1 MNKFEWDGKEYDL
14 APKTLEIARI
24 IEGAEKAPN
33 MIESYRKQWELV
45 CAALGDKTAKDVLEA
60 QTIEKVDVVHLT
72 MVYNGIIL
80 AYEKPLRE
88 MRRRQEAELIDSPV
102 FDAVRDTAEQVKI
115 IENAGKSIK

>member
-1 MNKFEWDGKEYDL
+1 MNKFEWEGKEYEL
-14 APKTLEIARI
+14 APKTLKTVRV
-24 IEGAEKAPN
+24 IEAAEKAPS

-45 CAALGDKTAKDVLEA
+45 NEALGDKVAKEILGA
-60 QTIEKVDVVHLT
+60 QTIEKVDVVRLT
-72 MVYNGIIL
+72 LVYNGVIL

-88 MRRRQEAELIDSPV
+88 MRKAQETELLDSPV

>member
-1 MNKFEWDGKEYDL
+1 MNKFEWEGKEYDL
-14 APKTLEIARI
+14 TPKTLEIVRI
-24 IEGAEKAPN
+24 IETAEKASN
-33 MIESYRKQWELV
+33 MIEAYKKQWELV
-45 CAALGDKTAKDVLEA
+45 NAALGDKTAREILGV

-72 MVYNGIIL
+72 MVYNGVIL

-88 MRRRQEAELIDSPV
+88 MRRKQETELMDSPV

>member
-1 MNKFEWDGKEYDL
+1 M
-14 APKTLEIARI
+14 
-24 IEGAEKAPN
+24 IEAAEKAPS

-45 CAALGDKTAKDVLEA
+45 NEALGDKVAKEILGA
-60 QTIEKVDVVHLT
+60 QTIEKVDVVRLT
-72 MVYNGIIL
+72 LVYNGVIL

-88 MRRRQEAELIDSPV
+88 MRKAQETELLDSPV

>member
-1 MNKFEWDGKEYDL
+1 MNKFEWEGKEYEL
-14 APKTLEIARI
+14 APKTLKTVRV
-24 IEGAEKAPN
+24 IEAAEKEPS

-45 CAALGDKTAKDVLEA
+45 NEALGDKVAKEILGA
-60 QTIEKVDVVHLT
+60 QTIEKVDVVRLT
-72 MVYNGIIL
+72 LVYNGVIL

-88 MRRRQEAELIDSPV
+88 MRKAQETELLDSPV

>member
-1 MNKFEWDGKEYDL
+1 MNKFEWEGKEYEL
-14 APKTLEIARI
+14 APKTLKTVRV
-24 IEGAEKAPN
+24 IEAAEKAPS

-45 CAALGDKTAKDVLEA
+45 NEALGDKVAKEILGA
-60 QTIEKVDVVHLT
+60 QTIEKVDVVRLT
-72 MVYNGIIL
+72 LVYNSVIL

-88 MRRRQEAELIDSPV
+88 MRKAQETELLDSPV

>member
-1 MNKFEWDGKEYDL
+1 MNKFEWEGKEYDL
-14 APKTLEIARI
+14 APKTLEVVRI
-24 IEGAEKAPN
+24 IEAAEKAPN
-33 MIESYRKQWELV
+33 MIEAYKKQWELV
-45 CAALGDKTAKDVLEA
+45 NAALGDKTAKEILKA
-60 QTIEKVDVVHLT
+60 QMIEKVDVVHLT